1 MSIEN
6 FIFIKIDLSQPLFL
20 FSSFQCSPF
29 EKTHVLYNNLPMGA
43 WIAEWSSHSTTM
55 NFGMLRHGL

>member
-29 EKTHVLYNNLPMGA
+29 EKTHVLYNNLPMVGLD
-43 WIAEWSSHSTTM
+43 
-55 NFGMLRHGL
+55 LRTAGVKSDRSDSAK